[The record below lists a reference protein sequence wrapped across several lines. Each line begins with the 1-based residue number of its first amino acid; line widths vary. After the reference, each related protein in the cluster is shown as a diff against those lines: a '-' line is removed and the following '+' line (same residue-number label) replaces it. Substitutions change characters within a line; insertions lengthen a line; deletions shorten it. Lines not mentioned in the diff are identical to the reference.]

1 MVRRPKASLAL
12 HMLSLRCLLHIQT
25 LQSKLESGER
35 LGHIDSDLSLR
46 T

>member
-1 MVRRPKASLAL
+1 MVRWPRASLAL
-12 HMLSLRCLLHIQT
+12 HMLSLKFLLHIET

-35 LGHIDSDLSLR
+35 LGHIDSDLSLQ